1 MYSSAGRW
9 RVPRDT
15 QMVAVLE
22 GRCLGQEEHESSPHW
37 NAARLDGFL
46 GVDFS
51 VDSLA
56 GGVGAAVAEAAISA
70 GLFNDESFA
79 VSRVDDPDARSL
91 SLLPVHN
98 YRTIVLLRPE
108 QPTRRA
114 VVASAGVR

>member
-1 MYSSAGRW
+1 M
-9 RVPRDT
+9 PRDT

-22 GRCLGQEEHESSPHW
+22 GRCLREDDHEGRPHR

-56 GGVGAAVAEAAISA
+56 GGVGAAVAEAAIS

-91 SLLPVHN
+91 SLLPVPVHN

>member
-37 NAARLDGFL
+37 TAARLDGFL

-56 GGVGAAVAEAAISA
+56 GGVGAAVAEAAIS

-91 SLLPVHN
+91 SLPVLHN